1 MTPPKPVPTIA
12 TQVTGEYFDIS
23 GEKGSR
29 LAATEGYKTCP
40 FCYEQIRVEAIK
52 CRYCGSDLRTGV
64 STSEPSRV
72 PLTSNL
78 AGTLEPGTVLAG
90 KYEILD
96 IIGRGG
102 MGCVYQAREMDF
114 NVDRTVA
121 IKVLPMDMIQ
131 EERIARRFEEEIKIA
146 ARMDHPNIVPIYTI
160 GREGPVLFF
169 VMKFMHGRTLKQMV
183 RASGWLSERDMRE
196 VGRQICEAIQYL
208 HKNGII
214 HRDIKSNNIMV
225 EDNGHAMLMDFG
237 IAKAHGGSQL
247 TTSGEILGT
256 APYMSPEQWDGQI
269 DHRSDVYSWGVVL
282 YEMATG
288 ELPFRS
294 ESTTELMKMV
304 LQNPPPSPRVKR
316 PDLSDDL
323 CAVIA
328 RCLEKSADRRFQTM
342 GELRDAIEGARVRE
356 SAPPVFTDDVKTVT
370 MGTPSPVAKLHGS
383 DAEATMREARLLADA
398 GDLSGAVEMLGET
411 ASRYEGQGEYQELR
425 ERLLRIKEEEEA
437 VLLRA
442 HEHMK
447 ISEYDAAASALA
459 EFLEQYPSVKARDML
474 EKLRQLSVEIA
485 DLLSMAESN
494 RKKKKF
500 TKARAQYDKV
510 LRLDP
515 NNETAKQGANAI
527 EGRKSAPWK
536 SPALIIPPA
545 LVFGLVLI
553 LIVVR
558 FAAPSPF
565 SHILETTGDLAHA
578 AGCYV
583 SPPLF
588 NANGL
593 YHRARDLRANDAE
606 LDAKL
611 AKIFE
616 HFRRW
621 GIEHERQGNFKKA
634 ATAFQAAWRVDP
646 TNQTV
651 AREYHAAKKKAEG
664 G

>member
-1 MTPPKPVPTIA
+1 M
-12 TQVTGEYFDIS
+12 
-23 GEKGSR
+23 
-29 LAATEGYKTCP
+29 AATEGYKTCP

-52 CRYCGSDLRTGV
+52 CRYCGSDLRAGV
-64 STSEPSRV
+64 SSASASEPSRV

-102 MGCVYQAREMDF
+102 MGCVYQAREVDF

-183 RASGWLSERDMRE
+183 RASGWLGEREMRAI
-196 VGRQICEAIQYL
+196 GRQICDAIAYL

-304 LQNPPPSPRVKR
+304 LQSPAPSPRVKR
-316 PDLSDDL
+316 PDLSEDL
-323 CAVIA
+323 CALIA
-328 RCLEKSADRRFQTM
+328 RCLEKPADRRYQTM
-342 GELRDAIEGARVRE
+342 GDLRDAIDGARIRD

-370 MGTPSPVAKLHGS
+370 MGTPSPVAKLHGA
-383 DAEATMREARLLADA
+383 DAEATMREARMLADA
-398 GDLSGAVEMLGET
+398 GDLSGAVEMLGES
-411 ASRYEGQGEYQELR
+411 ASPEEGRSEYHELR
-425 ERLLRIKEEEEA
+425 ERLLKIKEEEDA
-437 VLLRA
+437 ILLRA

-447 ISEYDAAASALA
+447 VSEYEAAAAALA
-459 EFLEQYPSVKARDML
+459 EFLEQYPSIKARDML
-474 EKLRQLSVEIA
+474 EQLRKVSVEISE
-485 DLLSMAESN
+485 LLSMAESN
-494 RKKKKF
+494 RKRKKF

-515 NNETAKQGANAI
+515 NNETARQGANALV
-527 EGRKSAPWK
+527 GTKTALWK
-536 SPALIIPPA
+536 SPALIISSA
-545 LVFGLVLI
+545 SAIGLVVI
-553 LIVVR
+553 LVVMR
-558 FAAPSPF
+558 FAAPGLF
-565 SHILETTGDLAHA
+565 SGFLEAGGDLAHA
-578 AGCYV
+578 AGCYI

-588 NANGL
+588 NATSL
-593 YHRARDLRANDAE
+593 YRDARDLRGKDPV

-611 AKIFE
+611 TKLFE
-616 HFRRW
+616 YFRNW
-621 GIEHERQGNFKKA
+621 GLEHERKGNFKKA
-634 ATAFQAAWRVDP
+634 ASAFQAAWRVDP
-646 TNQTV
+646 TNQAV
-651 AREYHAAKKKAEG
+651 AREYHSAKKKADG

>member
-1 MTPPKPVPTIA
+1 M
-12 TQVTGEYFDIS
+12 
-23 GEKGSR
+23 
-29 LAATEGYKTCP
+29 AATEDYKTCP

-64 STSEPSRV
+64 SGSTTPEQSRV

-102 MGCVYQAREMDF
+102 MGCVYQAREVDF

-196 VGRQICEAIQYL
+196 IGRQICGAIQYL

-304 LQNPPPSPRVKR
+304 LQKPAPSPRAKR

-323 CAVIA
+323 CDLIS

-342 GELRDAIEGARVRE
+342 GDLRDAIERARIRE
-356 SAPPVFTDDVKTVT
+356 SSPPVFTEDVKTVT
-370 MGTPSPVAKLHGS
+370 MGTPSQGAMANGA
-383 DAEATMREARLLADA
+383 DAGATMREARMLADA

-411 ASRYEGQGEYQELR
+411 SSRYSGVTEFEDLR
-425 ERLLRIKEEEEA
+425 SRLLRIREEEEA

-447 ISEYDAAASALA
+447 VSEYDAAASALA
-459 EFLEQYPSVKARDML
+459 EFLEQYPSIKARDML
-474 EKLRQLSVEIA
+474 EKLRQISVEIA
-485 DLLSMAESN
+485 DLLSMAEAN
-494 RKKKKF
+494 RRRKRF
-500 TKARAQYDKV
+500 TKARSQYDKV

-515 NNETAKQGANAI
+515 NNETARQGANALV
-527 EGRKSAPWK
+527 GAKSVLWK
-536 SPALIIPPA
+536 SPT
-545 LVFGLVLI
+545 
-553 LIVVR
+553 LIVPSASVLGVIALLVILR
-558 FAAPSPF
+558 FAAPGAF
-565 SHILETTGDLAHA
+565 AGILEAGGDLAHA
-578 AGCYV
+578 AGCNV

-593 YHRARDLRANDAE
+593 YHGARELRSDKSQ

-611 AKIFE
+611 TAMFNHYRGWGQEFE
-616 HFRRW
+616 RR
-621 GIEHERQGNFKKA
+621 GDFKKA
-634 ATAFQAAWRVDP
+634 AEAFRTAWRVDP
-646 TNQTV
+646 TNQAI
-651 AREYHAAKKKAEG
+651 ARDYHAAKKKAG
-664 G
+664 GG